1 MTRVLTI
8 LGAVVAALVC
18 AATGGYV
25 LWQFHTTAGLVGGG
39 FLVLLAV
46 AIALPVPFHAG
57 VAALRENAV
66 LIVPVVVDAMKGGAR
81 KTDPPADPPAAK
93 KPDVMPGE
101 GPI

>member
-1 MTRVLTI
+1 MKRLLTI
-8 LGAVVAALVC
+8 LAAIVAALVC
-18 AATGGYV
+18 AGTGAYI
-25 LWQFHTTAGLVGGG
+25 LRQFHTTAGLLGGG

-57 VAALRENAV
+57 VSALKDNMV

-81 KTDPPADPPAAK
+81 KTDPPADRPADPPA
-93 KPDVMPGE
+93 G